1 MIRSMTG
8 YGQAESEVERFQC
21 KVEMK
26 SLNSKFFELNLRM
39 PRNMQHKE
47 TELRR
52 ELQKLFERGTASVF
66 ITMNYKNAED
76 KVTPLNLDV
85 AEYYLNEMK
94 KLAVRTELSQTSFF
108 NNIFEFP
115 NILAVKEDDNNED
128 DYKNLFKCV
137 QSAFLKFDEF
147 RKQEG
152 DMLSN
157 ELVKMCRKIE
167 EKMNE
172 LEPFENER
180 IEIIKERLNKELS
193 KLAADMVDK
202 NRFEQ
207 ELIYYFE
214 KLDISEEKARLKQ
227 HCDYFQT
234 TMKEASSGKK
244 LGFIA
249 QEMGRE
255 INTIGSKSNHPQ
267 MQRKVVEMKDEL
279 EKIKEQIN
287 NIL

>member
-66 ITMNYKNAED
+66 INMNYKNAED

-85 AEYYLNEMK
+85 AEYYLGEMK
-94 KLAVRTELSQTSFF
+94 KLSERTEIPQNSFF

-128 DYKNLFKCV
+128 DYKNLFTCI
-137 QSAFLKFDEF
+137 QLAFLKFDEF

-152 DMLSN
+152 EMLSN

-180 IEIIKERLNKELS
+180 IEIIKERLSKELS

-227 HCDYFQT
+227 HCDYFQS